1 MKCEKIGTYC
11 EVISGYAF
19 KSRDWQDEGV
29 PVIKIANISNGCG
42 IVVDESLQYVDDS
55 FCNILDKKYHIGR
68 GDILISLT
76 GGHIDQSSCMVGRT
90 CRSSTNRVYL
100 LNQRAGKIIPF
111 DTVDRD
117 YLYYLFTTK
126 AIKYDIASRAH
137 GTAQAN
143 ISPKDIKNI
152 KYAFP
157 SISIQ
162 CKIASILSKY
172 DDLIEN
178 NNKRIKILEQ
188 MAENLYKEWFV
199 RFRFPGHENTRFDN
213 ELPCGW
219 EFKRLGEFGISL
231 DSGSRPSEAVDN
243 SLTTGV
249 PSLGAAAIKGLAEFD
264 YSSVQYITDEYYNK
278 MKRGRFD
285 GNAIFIYKI
294 GASIGKITIFRNDFP
309 FKTFAANGNVFIMKS
324 NNFSYQNYL
333 YFTLHQK
340 EYFYLMQNLNRSTA
354 QPSLAQSDIT
364 RIKVTIPS
372 ENIVKQ
378 FNAIIEPIF
387 VEVFQLAKVNK
398 NLAQQRN
405 MLLPRL
411 MSGKL
416 KVKV

>member
-199 RFRFPGHENTRFDN
+199 RFRFPGHEQSEFENGI
-213 ELPCGW
+213 PKGW
-219 EFKRLGEFGISL
+219 NICKLREIINLRYGKDHKDLEEGTIPVFGSGGVIRYGNRALFSGETVLIPRKGSLQNVMYYKGDLWSVDTMFHSEFKKQHCAAYLYYVLSRYDLTSL
-231 DSGSRPSEAVDN
+231 NIGTSI
-243 SLTTGV
+243 
-249 PSLGAAAIKGLAEFD
+249 PSL
-264 YSSVQYITDEYYNK
+264 STDVLYNLK
-278 MKRGRFD
+278 VVLPLRDLLVKFEQTLKIINGKKE
-285 GNAIFIYKI
+285 IF
-294 GASIGKITIFRNDFP
+294 
-309 FKTFAANGNVFIMKS
+309 
-324 NNFSYQNYL
+324 
-333 YFTLHQK
+333 
-340 EYFYLMQNLNRSTA
+340 E
-354 QPSLAQSDIT
+354 
-364 RIKVTIPS
+364 
-372 ENIVKQ
+372 KQ
-378 FNAIIEPIF
+378 
-387 VEVFQLAKVNK
+387 NK
-398 NLAQQRN
+398 NLAQQRD